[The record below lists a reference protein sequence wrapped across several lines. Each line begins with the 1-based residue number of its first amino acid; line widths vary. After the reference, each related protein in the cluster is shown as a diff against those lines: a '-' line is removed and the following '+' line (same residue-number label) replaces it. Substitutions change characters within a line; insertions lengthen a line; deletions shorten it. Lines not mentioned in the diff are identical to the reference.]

1 MSAVRIPIWTNYCQ
15 KPHWGKTPWLIWIH
29 LYNLLKASKEQDCI
43 KQSHDK
49 DPQEFTRL
57 YTINVN
63 SPHLR
68 LLFFFQPMLMTI
80 CWVLVVSGNVWS
92 VDTSPAGQMS
102 GIISRQSMLDPRV
115 TIALCVQWYWKIG
128 LLSGI
133 IFPDLTNKPLDWFLI
148 CVHRFQKALSL
159 WWSGMT
165 EGSGNVW
172 AVATCQA
179 KSSMS
184 SVTWRPST
192 WRPPNTSARTAP
204 AHLGIELP

>member
-1 MSAVRIPIWTNYCQ
+1 MSAVRIPIWSNNCQ
-15 KPHWGKTPWLIWIH
+15 KPHWGKTPRLIWIH

-57 YTINVN
+57 CTINVN

-92 VDTSPAGQMS
+92 VDTNPAGQMS

-115 TIALCVQWYWKIG
+115 IIALCVQWSWKIG

-133 IFPDLTNKPLDWFLI
+133 IFPDLTNRPYLTDFWFVFTVFRKHWVSDGQDW
-148 CVHRFQKALSL
+148 RR
-159 WWSGMT
+159 
-165 EGSGNVW
+165 
-172 AVATCQA
+172 AVAMSELRLLVQQKIQCQVSRGGQA
-179 KSSMS
+179 HDAFRVCLSALPQH
-184 SVTWRPST
+184 TWK
-192 WRPPNTSARTAP
+192 
-204 AHLGIELP
+204 

>member
-1 MSAVRIPIWTNYCQ
+1 MSAVRIPIWSNNCQ
-15 KPHWGKTPWLIWIH
+15 KPYWGKTPRLIWIH

-57 YTINVN
+57 CTINVN

-115 TIALCVQWYWKIG
+115 TIALCVLWFWKIG

-133 IFPDLTNKPLDWFLI
+133 IFPDLTNTPLDWFLI
-148 CVHRFQKALSL
+148 CVPLDWFVFTVFRKHWVSDGQEWRR
-159 WWSGMT
+159 
-165 EGSGNVW
+165 
-172 AVATCQA
+172 AVAMSELWLLVKQKVQCQV
-179 KSSMS
+179 S
-184 SVTWRPST
+184 RGGQ
-192 WRPPNTSARTAP
+192 
-204 AHLGIELP
+204 AHDAIWIPLSPLP